1 MAMTWF
7 SGSTSSPEVEKAVL
21 DALEHELE
29 DEKTLN
35 QHKRGHLRRDPI
47 YFLRLNRIDRKV
59 TFFGVVLVFD
69 TFINMATGAPPAWHY
84 FVALLGGH
92 P

>member
-1 MAMTWF
+1 MAFTWL
-7 SGSTSSPEVEKAVL
+7 SGSASSPEVEKAVL

-59 TFFGVVLVFD
+59 TFFGIVLVFD
-69 TFINMATGAPPAWHY
+69 TFLNMIQGGPPAWHAVLM
-84 FVALLGGH
+84 FLGGH